1 MRSLTG
7 PEIALELRH
16 LRCFVAVAEHG
27 QVSAAA
33 EALCLAQPAVSQTI
47 RQLERELGVELF
59 RRHPRGVAL
68 TQAGEQ
74 LLPKARAALTS
85 SQEAFDTARAH
96 AREQHRQLIVGFLPP
111 LTEIASE
118 ILAAYEHAQPII
130 KLEIK
135 QVSFGDHMDA
145 VRTRRVDV
153 AFVWAAFEEPDV
165 VLETM
170 TEEPRVVCMSA
181 SHPLA
186 GQRQLR
192 FEQIEDEPVPGV
204 AAGFPTEIADFLHL
218 ADRRRRPARQAELAP
233 RSIDETIWLLASGR
247 AICLGPAS
255 LAHVFARPGIVNI
268 PLIDVEP
275 VKITLARHAD
285 DHRAAVRAFV
295 HLARDHFHVTRLDK
309 HPADTGTSAAASS

>member
-1 MRSLTG
+1 VRSLTRPDIG
-7 PEIALELRH
+7 LELRH

-27 QVSAAA
+27 QVSTAA
-33 EALCLAQPAVSQTI
+33 EALRLAQPAVSQTI
-47 RQLERELGVELF
+47 RQLERELGVDLF

-68 TQAGEQ
+68 TRAGEE
-74 LLPKARAALTS
+74 LLPKARVALTC

-111 LTEIASE
+111 LTDIATE
-118 ILAAYEHAQPII
+118 ILAAYERAQPII

-135 QVSFGDHMDA
+135 QISFGDHMQA

-153 AFVWAAFEEPDV
+153 AFVWAAFEKPDV

-204 AAGFPTEIADFLHL
+204 AAGVPAEIADFLHL
-218 ADRRRRPARQAELAP
+218 ADRRRRPVRQAELAP
-233 RSIDETIWLLASGR
+233 RSIDETIWLLTSGR

-255 LAHVFARPGIVNI
+255 LAQVFARPGIVNI

-275 VKITLARHAD
+275 VKIAVAHHAD
-285 DHRAAVRAFV
+285 DHRAAVGAFV
-295 HLARDHFHVTRLDK
+295 RLARDHFRATHPAK
-309 HPADTGTSAAASS
+309 HPADAPASAAASS